1 MPVCTYT
8 PLEGKEINI
17 GQYMPGLQSEVAG
30 RWGRHP
36 IPGQQGSLKE
46 DLGNGDLKTRV
57 TLQFVGKTAND
68 YYPVMSAIERSRR
81 GTLLHPRRGSR
92 QTIINNIRESIDFVG
107 KGNETTIVD
116 IEFEDWL
123 IGQAYN
129 FKAGPSGRSQQVV
142 SEATNAL
149 ALVGALKTLIFSR
162 PNLSLRALMLTAET
176 NVSTATTLATNYAAA
191 AQESF
196 TLGLYD
202 PLVQAQLLAI
212 PAVVQL
218 ATQSLQNVAGASD
231 IQPSVNALEVMLF
244 AATQL
249 DVAIRAAQPVP
260 VERVVTRSPGQ
271 SVYAFVQQWYGR
283 SQKTPAQMR
292 DTAALIL
299 RINPSIRTPLLIPQG
314 TVVVSPAL

>member
-1 MPVCTYT
+1 MPICTYT
-8 PLEGKEINI
+8 PIDSKEINI
-17 GQYMPGLQSEVAG
+17 GQYMPGLQSELMY

-36 IPGQQGSLKE
+36 IPGQSGSLKE
-46 DLGNGDLKTRV
+46 DLGTGDLKTRV

-68 YYPVMSAIERSRR
+68 YYTVLAAISQSRR

-92 QTIINNIRESIDFVG
+92 QTIIVSIRESVDFVS
-107 KGNETTIVD
+107 KGNETTLVD

-142 SEATNAL
+142 SEAANTL
-149 ALVGALKTLIFSR
+149 DLVGSLKTLIFSR
-162 PNLSLRALMLTAET
+162 PNLDLRALMLKAET
-176 NVSTATTLATNYAAA
+176 NVTTATTLAMNYAAA

-202 PLVQAQLLAI
+202 PIVQAQLIAI
-212 PAVVQL
+212 PAAVQL
-218 ATQSLQNVAGASD
+218 ATQSLQNVTGASD
-231 IQPSVNALEVMLF
+231 TQPSINAMEVMLF

-249 DVAIRAAQPVP
+249 DVAIRASQPVP
-260 VERVVTRSPGQ
+260 IETVVTRTPGQ
-271 SVYAFVQQWYGR
+271 SIYAFVQQWYGR

-292 DTAALIL
+292 DMVNVIL
-299 RINPSIRTPLLIPQG
+299 RINPSIRKPLLIPEG
-314 TVVVSPAL
+314 TVIVRPAA